1 MSETLSALI
10 GDVFSLA
17 GWPGGNVAGLALKR
31 LLDARLIRARDILF
45 AELAAGEISPAAA
58 ASDESVAI
66 VYRYLRSAQEGAA
79 RLNLRL
85 LAGVFAGQIKGA
97 AIAADEFLYYA
108 DILAS
113 LKRDEVILLGVMHR
127 VWAQRPDDGNE
138 LTVPIVKD
146 LQQAIINEVVPSV
159 FATAE
164 DVSATAGA
172 LQRTGLVAP
181 MLPGFSFGKQ
191 PGVNY
196 QPTNLLSKLN
206 DLVEMEGVVARSEN
220 HENDREAGSD
230 SQSGR

>member
-1 MSETLSALI
+1 MSETLVAVI

-17 GWPGGNVAGLALKR
+17 GLLGGNVAGLAFKK
-31 LLDARLIRARDILF
+31 LLGARLNSARDILF
-45 AELAAGEISPAAA
+45 AELAAGATSPAEA

-85 LAGVFAGQIKGA
+85 LAAVFTGQIKGG

-113 LKRDEVILLGVMHR
+113 LKRNEVILLGVMHR
-127 VWAQRPDDGNE
+127 VWAQRQDDSSE
-138 LTVPIVKD
+138 LTVPIVND
-146 LQQAIINEVVPSV
+146 LQRAIINEVVPPV

-196 QPTNLLSKLN
+196 QPTSLLRELN
-206 DLVEMEGVVARSEN
+206 DLAEIEGVVARSES
-220 HENDREAGSD
+220 H
-230 SQSGR
+230 